1 MTALRKPTG
10 TRPIRPTSYL
20 TAGYPF
26 AIAGIVGIVG
36 ARIVGNPMLEVFAY
50 VPIAIWG
57 ALLVAFLVADR
68 ASTRRERRG

>member
-1 MTALRKPTG
+1 MNSKTSGRRMK
-10 TRPIRPTSYL
+10 PTSYL

-36 ARIVGNPMLEVFAY
+36 ARIIGNPMLEVFAY

-68 ASTRRERRG
+68 LATRRERRG